1 MGTVTKLCVI
11 PQQREN
17 QVSTAMQADSPSNI
31 NTNEKC
37 KWVGDLVKRSKKGET
52 TYNALQA
59 MHHDRSKGV
68 APEMS
73 RSRKRQSHR
82 AHMVVALLN
91 DSLTGLAEAVKA
103 DCTA

>member
-1 MGTVTKLCVI
+1 MH
-11 PQQREN
+11 
-17 QVSTAMQADSPSNI
+17 MQD
-31 NTNEKC
+31 EC
-37 KWVGDLVKRSKKGET
+37 RR

-59 MHHDRSKGV
+59 MHHDRSNGV

-91 DSLTGLAEAVKA
+91 DSLTGLAEA